1 MQCKWNQETNFFCF
15 ESQNLCE
22 LFFAKTRP
30 MCFASFSY
38 SRLSFILSMCVS
50 MSGCKFKCKC
60 LCQAN
65 EWKRTNLQQ
74 IIYRMGNNK
83 TSVEWNVVGII
94 VRFWYL
100 PLEFWTLKTDGSTRH
115 IIAVI
120 PQQLMSTIIISAVAT
135 ADFVNQKGRET
146 KQFSKKTFSRTIDT
160 SLRTH
165 TSSIRRWLVFA
176 PEHLP
181 WYFLAES
188 ICTMTKCCLWVLS
201 FANQKFGD
209 GF

>member
-1 MQCKWNQETNFFCF
+1 MF
-15 ESQNLCE
+15 
-22 LFFAKTRP
+22 
-30 MCFASFSY
+30 FASFSY
-38 SRLSFILSMCVS
+38 SHLSFILSMCVS

-60 LCQAN
+60 LCQAK

-115 IIAVI
+115 NIAVI

-165 TSSIRRWLVFA
+165 TYKHSLMARFRPRAFALRFFRRINLYNDQMLFVSLEF
-176 PEHLP
+176 
-181 WYFLAES
+181 
-188 ICTMTKCCLWVLS
+188 C
-201 FANQKFGD
+201 
-209 GF
+209 